1 MPEHVQACVYESHE
15 AGKTVKSVV
24 FQPESEIAARMFG
37 LSKSTALPGF
47 PTAEEWRRAVRQELG
62 GDYVE
67 FALGDRRIVVR
78 DGHEQLAEQQNPS
91 QDRVPVDTGGFYTN
105 TGLLELIS
113 RENQTAFDLLVR
125 QLRSPMGVVPFVGA
139 GLSVPFGFPQWSKFL
154 TDASEF
160 HGNPE
165 RVLEVIAKG
174 DYIGAAN
181 LLWEESPDR
190 FQMRVANAF
199 GMDVS
204 PEQTRTDPVGLLP
217 ELSDGPVITTN
228 FDHVLETAFR
238 AAGSPF
244 DNIITGPQPDNLIGA
259 MHRNEHVLIKMH
271 GDASD
276 RSARVFTG
284 REYGVQY
291 AKTSESGNSR
301 PQERPATISQL
312 ALILFTNRPLLFLG
326 CSLDRDR
333 TLDVLRDIKRDLPG
347 LNHYAILAAAF
358 GINRHRKR
366 RLELDEY
373 GVSPLWFYPGAFFRI
388 TSLLQELIQE
398 ASTRVVWKPARSGAP
413 PAPPGTGLPGSPPH
427 EPAAVFVN
435 YEPSAVPDELATT
448 LKRIARRIITGRMV
462 FFLGAGVHLSDL
474 LAARGFYEA
483 LASDYN
489 LEQAYRADIAQYMVD
504 LEGRA
509 EAWATAKQRLN
520 TTGLQPSAVFQFL
533 VQLPKVLLYAGK
545 GALAYQWILTTNYD
559 VMLENVFE
567 ANGEPFHLLYYQ
579 ADGPDEGRFL
589 HRSPDRVIRAIE
601 RPQNV
606 RLLERAHVI
615 VKLDGGVAADEH
627 LPESVAISPMDFAV
641 SAGRLPTALPH
652 VVRDALRSRSLL
664 VLGSSLEAVHVQR
677 LIRWSTEGTCTT
689 KTWAIQNKVTPDAQR
704 YWAAARVS
712 LQLCELADFMPAL
725 WWHVSRQLRH
735 A

>member
-1 MPEHVQACVYESHE
+1 M
-15 AGKTVKSVV
+15 T
-24 FQPESEIAARMFG
+24 R
-37 LSKSTALPGF
+37 LPGA
-47 PTAEEWRRAVRQELG
+47 PTAEDWRRAVRKELG
-62 GDYVE
+62 GDDVE
-67 FALGDRRIVVR
+67 FVLGDRRIVFRHGQEVVVE
-78 DGHEQLAEQQNPS
+78 DQNRS
-91 QDRVPVDTGGFYTN
+91 QDSEPVDIGGFYTQI
-105 TGLLELIS
+105 GLPDLIA
-113 RENQTAFDLLVR
+113 RENQTTFDLLVQ

-139 GLSVPFGFPQWSKFL
+139 GLSAPFGFPQWSKFL

-160 HGNPE
+160 HGRPE
-165 RVLEVIAKG
+165 QVLDLVAKG
-174 DYIGAAN
+174 DYIQAAT
-181 LLWEESPDR
+181 LLWDESADR
-190 FQMRVANAF
+190 FQRRVASAF

-204 PEQTRTDPVGLLP
+204 PEQTHTAAVGLLP
-217 ELSDGPVITTN
+217 ALGSGPVITTN

-244 DNIITGPQPDNLIGA
+244 DNILTGPQPDNLIGA

-291 AKTSESGNSR
+291 AQAPESSESRS
-301 PQERPATISQL
+301 QERPATISQL
-312 ALILFTNRPLLFLG
+312 ARILFTNRPLLFLG

-333 TLDVLRDIKRDLPG
+333 TLDVLRDIKKDLPG
-347 LNHYAILAAAF
+347 LNHYAILAASF

-366 RLELDEY
+366 RVELDAY
-373 GVSPLWFYPGAFFRI
+373 GVSPLWYYPGDFFRI
-388 TSLLQELIQE
+388 TSLLQELIQD
-398 ASTRVVWKPARSGAP
+398 ASTRVLWKPARSGP
-413 PAPPGTGLPGSPPH
+413 PPPTRGAGLPSAPET
-427 EPAAVFVN
+427 EPAASFTTI
-435 YEPSAVPDELATT
+435 EPPAVPDELAVT
-448 LKRIARRIITGRMV
+448 LTRIARRIVTGRMA
-462 FFLGAGVHLSDL
+462 FFLGAGVHLSKFL
-474 LAARGFYEA
+474 SARGFYDA

-509 EAWATAKQRLN
+509 DAWAAAKPTLK
-520 TTGLQPSAVFQFL
+520 TTGLEASVVFQFF
-533 VQLPKVLLYAGK
+533 VQLSKLLRHAKEPK
-545 GALAYQWILTTNYD
+545 LAQKSLWMLTTNYD
-559 VMLENVFE
+559 TMLEDVFE
-567 ANGEPFHLLYYQ
+567 ANGEQFHLLYYQ

-589 HRSPDRVIRAIE
+589 HRSPQGVIRVIE

-606 RLLERAHVI
+606 RLFEGAHVI
-615 VKLDGGVAADEH
+615 IKLDGGVAAYEH

-641 SAGRLPTALPH
+641 SAGRLPTALPA
-652 VVRDALRSRSLL
+652 VVRDTLRSRSLL

-689 KTWAIQNKVTPDAQR
+689 KTWAIQNMATQDAQR

-712 LQLCELADFMPAL
+712 LQVCDLANFVPAL
-725 WWHVSRQLRH
+725 WWHVWRQLQE